1 MPRSL
6 AVLLSCGLLLL
17 GSLAIAG
24 TAAAADI
31 GPTTTCTNGVPDTAG
46 LGAICEVPIVNTITP
61 TGGSA
66 VVTVRECHG
75 AANDAEADCSASE
88 AGVLLAEPVSE
99 VNQCNNALNGGGG
112 TMECSVDITNNFVGV
127 DPTPVNDATVNQCN
141 GSGAGPGGDITT
153 GCDPFPANTTN
164 ATITQC
170 NGSANGLT
178 LVEMTCTA
186 SGTVSAAFVVTV
198 NQCNDSVNGGG
209 SLLIC
214 SANIENNAVTGGATP
229 TPTAAPTATPTTGGG
244 GGSTPTPPGAT
255 PPATDAGVSTE
266 PDGSGPAAALVGL
279 FLVAVSL
286 MAVSRRPTRRI
297 GSR

>member
-1 MPRSL
+1 
-6 AVLLSCGLLLL
+6 LLL
-17 GSLAIAG
+17 GSLAFAG
-24 TAAAADI
+24 SAGAADI
-31 GPTTTCTNGVPDTAG
+31 GTTTTCTNGVPDTAG
-46 LGAICEVPIVNTITP
+46 LGAICEVTIVNTITP

-88 AGVLLAEPVSE
+88 AGVLLAEPVSV
-99 VNQCNNALNGGGG
+99 VNQCNNSLNGGGG

-153 GCDPFPANTTN
+153 GCDPFPANTTG

-186 SGTVSAAFVVTV
+186 SGTASAAFVVTV

-209 SLLIC
+209 ALLIC
-214 SANIENNAVTGGATP
+214 SATIENNVVAGATP
-229 TPTAAPTATPTTGGG
+229 TPTAAPTGGPTAR
-244 GGSTPTPPGAT
+244 AT
-255 PPATDAGVSTE
+255 PPATDTVVMTE
-266 PDGSGPAAALVGL
+266 ADGSGPAAALVGL
-279 FLVAVSL
+279 FLVALSL
-286 MAVSRRPTRRI
+286 VVASRRPLARVR
-297 GSR
+297 SR